1 MFLFLV
7 PVIFLFLANDE
18 VRLSFI
24 ASVLVFS
31 KAGILNLVKPSS
43 PFPLPPLQL
52 ILDIQNKTVS
62 KDRNTNH
69 TTTAV
74 DPTAPPKPP
83 QGSAA
88 LIPPLLARAS
98 GTVLDIGPGSGTQ
111 IPLLKDVTTIQ
122 TIYGA
127 EPCIGLHNEL
137 RSRILAANLQDKY
150 RVLHCGAQ
158 KETLIPALE
167 NAGVDVSCP
176 AIFDTILCV
185 RVLCSIPDPD
195 RTIADLYDLLKPGGQ
210 LLVTEHVVN
219 PGWRSKGSILARLAQ
234 AVYELLGWGFFM
246 GDCHMNRD
254 TARSLRNAAEKD
266 GGWELVEL
274 EEHFWW
280 SPIMYISGRLVK
292 KA

>member
-1 MFLFLV
+1 MASEGYPTVWERVVALFDPAPLLWRSSFEYFRICLEAVFLRGELFS
-7 PVIFLFLANDE
+7 PIFRTAKLRDE
-18 VRLSFI
+18 AFGRFWLK
-24 ASVLVFS
+24 FS
-31 KAGILNLVKPSS
+31 
-43 PFPLPPLQL
+43 
-52 ILDIQNKTVS
+52 
-62 KDRNTNH
+62 
-69 TTTAV
+69 AV